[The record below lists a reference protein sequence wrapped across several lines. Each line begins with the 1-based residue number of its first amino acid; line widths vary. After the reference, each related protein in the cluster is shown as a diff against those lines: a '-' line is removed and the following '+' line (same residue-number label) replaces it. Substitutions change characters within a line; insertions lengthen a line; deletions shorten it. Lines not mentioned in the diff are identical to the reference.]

1 MKDEF
6 QQASASITSTE
17 ANVSEDRKIDTE
29 ELNATVIGLAIRLAF
44 LGVILYLSLSIIRPF
59 LETMAWSVVLAVAL
73 YPVFDLLA
81 NWLGGRRRLAA
92 ALITILFLLIMI
104 GPVTWLALDLV
115 EIPKMIYA
123 RLDSGQLS
131 IPPPIETVKDWP
143 LIGEPIFQFWELA
156 STNLSAA
163 LAKAAPQLKP
173 IGSTLLGVA
182 GSAGM
187 AILQFL
193 ASVVIAGFLLSPGP
207 MLVDG
212 AAVFLHRRVSRR
224 GSDFMQLAGA
234 TIRNVSQGVIG
245 VSLLQAVL
253 AGIGLTVAGVPG
265 ASLIAFGVLVMAI
278 VQIGPSVVIVPVIIW
293 SWMTMET
300 WTALIFTAYM
310 VPVNLIDNVLRPI
323 IFARG
328 LKTPMLVILV
338 GVIGG
343 TLSNGIIGLFVGP
356 IVLAVT
362 WDLLVAFVRDKDA
375 ASVQPDRQLNA
386 DPSTRSTTVRD
397 TSP

>member
-1 MKDEF
+1 V
-6 QQASASITSTE
+6 SAH
-17 ANVSEDRKIDTE
+17 RKIDSE

-44 LGVILYLSLSIIRPF
+44 LGVILFLSLSIVRPF
-59 LETMAWSVVLAVAL
+59 LETIAWSVVWAVAL
-73 YPVFDLLA
+73 YPVFDLIA
-81 NWLGGRRRLAA
+81 QWLGGRRRLAA
-92 ALITILFLLIMI
+92 ALTTILLLLIVI
-104 GPVTWLALDLV
+104 GPVTWLGLDLV
-115 EIPKMIYA
+115 DVPKMIYA
-123 RLDSGQLS
+123 RLDSGTLAV
-131 IPPPIETVKDWP
+131 PPPVETVKNWP

-163 LAKAAPQLKP
+163 LAKVAPHLKP
-173 IGSTLLGVA
+173 LGSTLLGAA
-182 GSAGM
+182 GSVGT
-187 AILQFL
+187 AILQFF
-193 ASVVIAGFLLSPGP
+193 ASVIIAGFLLAPGP

-212 AAVFLHRRVSRR
+212 AAVFLHRRVSQR
-224 GSDFMQLAGA
+224 GSEFMQLAGA

-245 VSLLQAVL
+245 VSLLQALL
-253 AGIGLTVAGVPG
+253 AGLGLMLAGVPG
-265 ASLIAFGVLVMAI
+265 ASLIAFGVLVLGI
-278 VQIGPSVVIVPVIIW
+278 IQIGPTVIIIPVIIW

-328 LKTPMLVILV
+328 LKTPMLVIIV

-362 WDLLVAFVRDKDA
+362 WDLLVAFVRDNDA
-375 ASVQPDRQLNA
+375 VSVQPDRQLNA
-386 DPSTRSTTVRD
+386 DRSARSSAVRD
-397 TSP
+397 THP

>member
-1 MKDEF
+1 VNEHH
-6 QQASASITSTE
+6 
-17 ANVSEDRKIDTE
+17 KIDTE
-29 ELNATVIGLAIRLAF
+29 ELNATIIGLAIRLAF
-44 LGVILYLSLSIIRPF
+44 LGVILYFSLSIIRPF

-81 NWLGGRRRLAA
+81 KWLGGRRRLAA
-92 ALITILFLLIMI
+92 ALITILLLLIVF
-104 GPVTWLALDLV
+104 GPVTWLGLDLV
-115 EIPKMIYA
+115 DVPRMIYA

-131 IPPPIETVKDWP
+131 IPAPVETVKNWP

-156 STNLSAA
+156 SNNLSAA
-163 LAKAAPQLKP
+163 LVKLAPHLKS
-173 IGSTLLGVA
+173 IGATLLGAA
-182 GSAGM
+182 GSAGI

-193 ASVVIAGFLLSPGP
+193 ASVIIAGFLLSPGP
-207 MLVDG
+207 MLVE
-212 AAVFLHRRVSRR
+212 AVAVFLHRRVSQR
-224 GSDFMQLAGA
+224 GSEFMQLAGA

-245 VSLLQAVL
+245 VSLLQALL
-253 AGIGLTVAGVPG
+253 AGIGLTAAGVPG
-265 ASLIAFGVLVMAI
+265 ASLIAFGVLVLGI
-278 VQIGPSVVIVPVIIW
+278 IQIGPTLIIIPVIIW

-310 VPVNLIDNVLRPI
+310 VPVNLIDNILRPI

-328 LKTPMLVILV
+328 LKTPMLVIIV

-362 WDLLVAFVRDKDA
+362 WDLLVAFVRDNDQ
-375 ASVQPDRQLNA
+375 ASTQL
-386 DPSTRSTTVRD
+386 RKCE
-397 TSP
+397 